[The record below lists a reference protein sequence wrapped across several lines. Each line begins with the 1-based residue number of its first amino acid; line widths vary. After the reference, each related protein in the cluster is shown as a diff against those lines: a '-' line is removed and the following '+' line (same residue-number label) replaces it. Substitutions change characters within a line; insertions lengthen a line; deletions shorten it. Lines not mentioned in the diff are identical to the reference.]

1 MKEKEHEIQNKMTK
15 NQEDKLVQMKR
26 ELNMKAV
33 FERAKMKEEM
43 NISLSKS
50 LPKLEVIDQTIIK
63 KRESSA
69 INFKR

>member
-50 LPKLEVIDQTIIK
+50 LPKLEVIDQSILK